1 MKKLMMIIF
10 CCGLI
15 TAKSFAQKVTEAEVP
30 QVVNDAFVAKF
41 SGATEIQWEKEN
53 ATEFEVEFTFNA
65 KSYSANFTADGTWKE
80 TEYKIKS
87 TELPSDVKSTITKE
101 YVGYTISKAEVV
113 ESPSGSFYEVRLTK
127 EDLKVELVIDKSG
140 KIIKK
145 K

>member
-1 MKKLMMIIF
+1 MKILIIED
-10 CCGLI
+10 
-15 TAKSFAQKVTEAEVP
+15 EAEL
-30 QVVNDAFVAKF
+30 AKDIAQF
-41 SGATEIQWEKEN
+41 LSSEDYLCESATNFTSAIEIQWEKEN
-53 ATEFEVEFTFNA
+53 ATEYEAEFKLNN
-65 KSYSANFTADGTWKE
+65 KSYSANFAADGTWKE